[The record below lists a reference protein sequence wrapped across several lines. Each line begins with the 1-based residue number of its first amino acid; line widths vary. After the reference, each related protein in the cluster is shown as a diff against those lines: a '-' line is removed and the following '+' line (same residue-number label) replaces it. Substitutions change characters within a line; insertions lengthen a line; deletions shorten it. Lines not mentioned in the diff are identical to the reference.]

1 MEVGQVRQINIDNEM
16 QTAYLSYAMSVIV
29 ARALPDARD
38 GLKPVQR
45 RILYAMHDLG
55 IRADSPYKKSA
66 RIVGEVLG
74 KYHPH
79 GDVSVYEA
87 MARLAQT
94 FSMRYL
100 VVDGQGNFGSID
112 GDAPA
117 AMRYT
122 EARLAPLAMDLLA
135 DIEKETVDFGSN
147 FDDTLTEPGV
157 LPAAVPNLLV
167 NGASG
172 IAVGMAT
179 SVPPH
184 NLGEVVDALVF
195 MLDRWTKLDDV
206 TVNELMR
213 YVKGPDFP
221 TGGIILRAKDES
233 EGLAAA
239 YGTGRG
245 RILVQAR
252 AHVEDMGRG
261 KSRIIVTEL
270 PYQTNKSALI
280 ERIAD
285 LARDGSLEGLTDLR
299 DESDRQGMR
308 IVIEL
313 KNTADPGQV
322 LRDLYKRTPMQG
334 TFSIIN
340 LALVNGEPR
349 TLTLKQTLRVFLD
362 HRLEVVRRRSEFDL
376 ARARDRAHILEGLL
390 TALKFLDE
398 VIKIIRA
405 ARDTDEAR
413 AKLIKRFKFSDAQTT
428 AILDMPL
435 RRLAALER
443 KKIEDEYKEKQ
454 AIIKHLEGLL
464 ASPKKLRDLI
474 AEELFAIKQKYAD
487 KRRTQI
493 AQAGSTSA
501 PALTAAD
508 LAPQHDVWVTVMP
521 NGLVSRTPGGKLPKL
536 GATET
541 PVATISANTRD
552 LLYLITLKGRAATAP
567 VYALPE
573 KEDPTD
579 GTPWSSISGLDPNA
593 RVVAVVAISPDV
605 ARRAAEAKA
614 AGGDGE
620 DAAATPGSAYLLLGT
635 ANGMVKKTAVA
646 DLPGVSSQVYNVIN
660 VAEDDSVIGARLTT
674 GTEEILLVT
683 ALGRA
688 IRFKEEE
695 VRAMGLAAAGVM
707 GIKPGERD
715 DKVIGLETVPPK
727 SEVFLITDAGMGKRT
742 PEKEYPTQGRYGVGV
757 TAAGLAG
764 KQRLA
769 GLTVG
774 TPDDKLTIITSRGG
788 AKPVKLDA
796 AGRRGR
802 AARGS
807 TIVKLKDGDAVQ
819 RVVAMRPQ
827 FVLPEEATPPAKAKP
842 SAGGAS
848 NGNKPP
854 AAKAEKNGKAPK
866 GKAPKPAAKSGRKKA
881 KPAGRKQLGFNLK

>member
-1 MEVGQVRQINIDNEM
+1 MEVGQVRQINIDQEM

-55 IRADSPYKKSA
+55 IRANTAHKKSA

-87 MARLAQT
+87 MARMAQD

-122 EARLAPLAMDLLA
+122 EARLATFAMDLMG
-135 DIEKETVDFGSN
+135 DIDKDTVDYSAN
-147 FDDTLTEPGV
+147 FDDTLTEPTV

-184 NLGEVVDALVF
+184 NLGEVVDALIF

-213 YVKGPDFP
+213 FVKGPDFP

-285 LARDGSLEGLTDLR
+285 LARDGTLEGLADLR

-313 KNTADPGQV
+313 KSTAEPDKV
-322 LRDLYKRTPMQG
+322 IRELYKRTPMQG

-349 TLTLKQTLRVFLD
+349 LLTLKQALRVFLD
-362 HRLEVVRRRSEFDL
+362 HRLEVVRRRSEYDL
-376 ARARDRAHILEGLL
+376 ARARERAHILEGLL
-390 TALKFLDE
+390 SALKHLDE
-398 VIKIIRA
+398 VVKIIRA

-413 AKLIKRFKFSDAQTT
+413 AKLIQRFKFSDEQTT

-435 RRLAALER
+435 KRLAALER
-443 KKIEDEYKEKQ
+443 RKIEDEHKEKLTQ
-454 AIIKHLEGLL
+454 IKHLEGLL
-464 ASPKKLRDLI
+464 ASPKKMREVISDELI
-474 AEELFAIKQKYAD
+474 QIKQKYAD

-493 AQAGSTSA
+493 VQPGATGA
-501 PALTAAD
+501 PSLTAAD
-508 LAPQHDVWVTVMP
+508 LAPQHDVWVTVLP
-521 NGLVSRTPGGKLPKL
+521 SGLVSRTPGGKLPKL
-536 GATET
+536 AAGEV
-541 PVATISANTRD
+541 PVALLAANTRD
-552 LLYLITLKGRAATAP
+552 LLYFVTLKGRAATTP

-579 GTPWSSISGLDPNA
+579 GTPWSSVSGLDPNA
-593 RVVAVVAISPDV
+593 RVVAAVAVSPDV
-605 ARRAAEAKA
+605 ARRATEA
-614 AGGDGE
+614 
-620 DAAATPGSAYLLLGT
+620 DAAAKSAGEGAEARAGAFLLLGT
-635 ANGMVKKTAVA
+635 ANGMVKKTSVG
-646 DLPGVSSQVYNVIN
+646 DLPGVSSQVYSVIN
-660 VAEDDSVIGARLTT
+660 VAEDDSLIAARLTT
-674 GTEEILLVT
+674 GTDELLLVT

-688 IRFKEEE
+688 IRFKEDE
-695 VRAMGLAAAGVM
+695 VRAMGLSAAGVM

-715 DKVIGLETVPPK
+715 DKVVGVEIVPPK
-727 SEVFLITDAGMGKRT
+727 TEVFLITDGGMGKRT

-764 KQRLA
+764 KQKVA
-769 GLTVG
+769 GIVVG
-774 TPDDKLTIITSRGG
+774 NPDDRLTAITSKGG
-788 AKPVKLDA
+788 GKALKLDA

-802 AARGS
+802 AARGAS
-807 TIVKLKDGDAVQ
+807 ILKLRDGETVL
-819 RVVAMRPQ
+819 RVVALRAQ
-827 FVLPEEATPPAKAKP
+827 FALPEEVTAPPAKPKRG
-842 SAGGAS
+842 S
-848 NGNKPP
+848 
-854 AAKAEKNGKAPK
+854 KAP
-866 GKAPKPAAKSGRKKA
+866 AQKPAAKKKA
-881 KPAGRKQLGFNLK
+881 AAKPPAQPARHKGKPSGRKQLGFDLK

>member
-1 MEVGQVRQINIDNEM
+1 MEVGLIRQINIDSEM

-45 RILYAMHDLG
+45 RILYAMHDMGL
-55 IRADSPYKKSA
+55 RAGSPYKKSA

-79 GDVSVYEA
+79 GDASVYEA
-87 MARLAQT
+87 MARMAQD

-100 VVDGQGNFGSID
+100 LVDGQGNFGSVD

-122 EARLAPLAMDLLA
+122 EARLAPMALDLMA
-135 DIEKETVDFGSN
+135 DIEKETVDFGPN
-147 FDDTLTEPGV
+147 FDDTLTEPTV

-184 NLGEVVDALVF
+184 NLGEVVDALIY

-206 TVNELMR
+206 SVDELMR
-213 YVKGPDFP
+213 FVKGPDFP
-221 TGGIILRAKDES
+221 TGGIILRAADET

-239 YGTGRG
+239 YATGRG
-245 RILVQAR
+245 RITVQAR

-270 PYQTNKSALI
+270 PYQTNKAALI

-285 LARDGSLEGLTDLR
+285 LARDGSLEGLADLR

-308 IVIEL
+308 VVIEL

-322 LRDLYKRTPMQG
+322 IRQLYKRTPMQG

-362 HRLEVVRRRSEFDL
+362 HRQEVVRRRSEFDL
-376 ARARDRAHILEGLL
+376 ARARERAHILEGLL
-390 TALKFLDE
+390 IALKFLDE

-405 ARDTDEAR
+405 AHDTDEAR
-413 AKLIKRFKFSDAQTT
+413 ARLMRRFKLSQPQTD

-435 RRLAALER
+435 KRLAALER
-443 KKIEDEYKEKQ
+443 RKIEDEYKEKV
-454 AIIKHLEGLL
+454 ALIKQLEALL
-464 ASPKKLRDLI
+464 ASPKKLRELI
-474 AEELFAIKQKYAD
+474 AVELRQIREKYAD

-493 AQAGSTSA
+493 TDAGQADA

-508 LAPQHDVWVTVMP
+508 LAPQHDVWVTVLAS
-521 NGLVSRTPGGKLPKL
+521 GLLSRSPAGKLPKL
-536 GATET
+536 AAGDIPLAT
-541 PVATISANTRD
+541 VAANTRD
-552 LLYLITLKGRAATAP
+552 LLYLITLKGRAASVP

-573 KEDPTD
+573 KEEASD
-579 GTPWSSISGLDPNA
+579 GTPWSSVSSLDTSA
-593 RVVAVVAISPDV
+593 RVVAVVAVNPDV
-605 ARRAAEAKA
+605 VRRATEAAEAAKA
-614 AGGDGE
+614 ADGDSQAPPME
-620 DAAATPGSAYLLLGT
+620 AAYLLIGT
-635 ANGMVKKTAVA
+635 AGGYVKKTSVA
-646 DLPGVSSQVYNVIN
+646 DLPGVTSQVFNAIN
-660 VAEDDSVIGARLTT
+660 VGEDDAVIGARLTD
-674 GTEEILLVT
+674 GSEEILLVT

-688 IRFKEEE
+688 IRFKEDE

-707 GIKPGERD
+707 GIKPGEHD
-715 DKVIGLETVPPK
+715 DRVIGLDVARPK
-727 SEVFLITDAGMGKRT
+727 AEVFLITDQGMGKRT
-742 PEKEYPTQGRYGVGV
+742 PVKEFPTQGRYGVGV
-757 TAAGLAG
+757 AAATLAG

-769 GLTVG
+769 GMYVGDPADRLTA
-774 TPDDKLTIITSRGG
+774 ITSKGG
-788 AKPVKLDA
+788 KALKVEA

-807 TIVKLKDGDAVQ
+807 TILKLRDGETVQ
-819 RVVAMRPQ
+819 RLVPMMAQ
-827 FVLPEEATPPAKAKP
+827 FSLPEPPPARVVK
-842 SAGGAS
+842 GAA
-848 NGNKPP
+848 NGNGRHAPAPLKAA
-854 AAKAEKNGKAPK
+854 AAKKAPAKNGK
-866 GKAPKPAAKSGRKKA
+866 RK
-881 KPAGRKQLGFNLK
+881 

>member
-1 MEVGQVRQINIDNEM
+1 MEVGLIRRINIDSEM

-45 RILYAMHDLG
+45 RILYAMHDMG
-55 IRADSPYKKSA
+55 IRADSLYKKSA

-79 GDVSVYEA
+79 GDVAVYEA
-87 MARLAQT
+87 MARMAQD

-100 VVDGQGNFGSID
+100 IVDGQGNFGSVD

-122 EARLAPLAMDLLA
+122 EARLAPLAGDLLR
-135 DIEKETVDFGSN
+135 DIEKDTVDFSAN
-147 FDDTLTEPGV
+147 FDGTLSEPAV
-157 LPAAVPNLLV
+157 LPAAAPNLLV

-184 NLGEVVDALVF
+184 NLGEVCDALIY

-221 TGGIILRAKDES
+221 TGGIIIRAKDDS

-270 PYQTNKSALI
+270 PYQTNKAALI

-285 LARDGSLEGLTDLR
+285 LARDGTLDGLADLR

-308 IVIEL
+308 VVIEL
-313 KNTADPGQV
+313 QRGAEPDKV
-322 LRDLYKRTPMQG
+322 IRDLYKRTPMQG

-349 TLTLKQTLRVFLD
+349 TLTLKQALRVFLD
-362 HRLEVVRRRSEFDL
+362 HRLDVARRRSEFDL
-376 ARARDRAHILEGLL
+376 ARARERAHILEGLL
-390 TALKFLDE
+390 TALRFLDQ
-398 VIKIIRA
+398 VIKIIRG

-413 AKLIKRFKFSDAQTT
+413 VKLMRRFKLSDLQAT

-435 RRLAALER
+435 KRLAALER
-443 KKIEDEYKEKQ
+443 RKIEDEHREKV
-454 AIIKHLEGLL
+454 ALIKHLESLL
-464 ASPKKLRDLI
+464 GSPKKMRELI
-474 AEELFAIKQKYAD
+474 ADELREVKQKYAD

-493 AQAGSTSA
+493 VNAGNLPDQT
-501 PALTAAD
+501 LTAAD
-508 LAPQHDVWVTVMP
+508 LAPQHDVWVTVLQS
-521 NGLVSRTPGGKLPKL
+521 GQVSRTPGGKLPKL
-536 GATET
+536 SADDL
-541 PVATISANTRD
+541 PVAMLAANTRD
-552 LLYLITLKGRAATAP
+552 LLYFVTLKGRAATVP

-573 KEDPTD
+573 KEDPA
-579 GTPWSSISGLDPNA
+579 GGAPWSSVSGLDTNA

-605 ARRAAEAKA
+605 TRRVAEAS
-614 AGGDGE
+614 
-620 DAAATPGSAYLLLGT
+620 AAAKDGAGNGANGSAGSSAYVLLAT
-635 ANGMVKKTAVA
+635 ANGMVKKTSVG
-646 DLPGVSSQVYNVIN
+646 DLPGVSAQVYSLIN
-660 VAEDDSVIGARLTT
+660 VAEDDAVIGARLTT
-674 GTEEILLVT
+674 GSDEILLIT

-688 IRFKEEE
+688 IRFKEDE
-695 VRAMGLAAAGVM
+695 VRAMGLLAAGVM

-715 DKVIGLETVPPK
+715 DKVVGLGVAQPK
-727 SEVFLITDAGMGKRT
+727 AEVFMLTDAGLGKRT
-742 PEKEYPTQGRYGVGV
+742 PTREFPTQGRYGMGV
-757 TAAGLAG
+757 TAAALAG

-769 GLTVG
+769 GVCIGGPTDRLTVV
-774 TPDDKLTIITSRGG
+774 TNRG
-788 AKPVKLDA
+788 ARALRFDA

-802 AARGS
+802 AARGA
-807 TIVKLKDGDAVQ
+807 TVMKLRNGEAVM
-819 RVVAMRPQ
+819 RLVLMRPQ
-827 FVLPEEATPPAKAKP
+827 FSLPEPEAPAVKPAKTAKG
-842 SAGGAS
+842 SSSGFVS
-848 NGNKPP
+848 RNGK
-854 AAKAEKNGKAPK
+854 AAKAVKKRAGQNGQ
-866 GKAPKPAAKSGRKKA
+866 APKPNRGGKAAKKAPRRK
-881 KPAGRKQLGFNLK
+881 